1 MAVIQT
7 PRGRIIGL
15 ILPKDQPEKRPD
27 DADKKDVAA
36 GDTEIDHTEKTTRKA
51 GRLAKK

>member
-15 ILPKDQPEKRPD
+15 IIENDSQPKPEPV
-27 DADKKDVAA
+27 ADKEPIVDVKS
-36 GDTEIDHTEKTTRKA
+36 EQ
-51 GRLAKK
+51 AKKPGRPPKK